1 MFPIAGALVVRNE
14 AVLPDNDDANRGMN
28 EGEVYRL
35 EVTAVPARFCY
46 RFTTWDD
53 SRPMKWGREGES
65 ILCQMI
71 ETKSYGGEGGI
82 LPGLRARTSK
92 LALDN
97 SSMIS

>member
-1 MFPIAGALVVRNE
+1 MNQTQKTTRMFPIAGALVVRNE
-14 AVLPDNDDANRGMN
+14 AVLEDGDDANRGMN

-65 ILCQMI
+65 MLCQMI
-71 ETKSYGGEGGI
+71 ETKS
-82 LPGLRARTSK
+82 
-92 LALDN
+92 
-97 SSMIS
+97 

>member
-1 MFPIAGALVVRNE
+1 MRAAG
-14 AVLPDNDDANRGMN
+14 GMK
-28 EGEVYRL
+28 EKFASGGDGRSGSL
-35 EVTAVPARFCY
+35 CY
-46 RFTTWDD
+46 QFTWDD

-82 LPGLRARTSK
+82 LPSLRARTSK